1 MAWLVTGG
9 YGMLAQDVCA
19 ELASRGIEYDAPD
32 RDRLDICSPGEIAEF
47 LDKMAPEAV
56 VNCAAYTAV
65 DAAEENEGAAFTLN
79 ATAPQYLAQ
88 ATAER
93 GIPMVQISTDY
104 VFRGT
109 SSTPYGENAALHP
122 LGAYGRTKAAGEWA
136 VRTNNPASYIVRTAW
151 LYGAGGPCFPKTL
164 ARVLK
169 RNGTANVVDD
179 QHGQPTWTVDVA
191 RIVVDLV
198 TKAAPFGVYHATSQG
213 TATWFTF
220 TQAIAARVGIA
231 AEDVHPVSTEDFPRP
246 APRPEWSLLSH
257 EALVG
262 AGIEPIGPW
271 MERWSL
277 AAPSVLA
284 DVEVD

>member
-1 MAWLVTGG
+1 M
-9 YGMLAQDVCA
+9 
-19 ELASRGIEYDAPD
+19 
-32 RDRLDICSPGEIAEF
+32 
-47 LDKMAPEAV
+47 
-56 VNCAAYTAV
+56 
-65 DAAEENEGAAFTLN
+65 
-79 ATAPQYLAQ
+79 
-88 ATAER
+88 
-93 GIPMVQISTDY
+93 
-104 VFRGT
+104 
-109 SSTPYGENAALHP
+109 
-122 LGAYGRTKAAGEWA
+122 
-136 VRTNNPASYIVRTAW
+136 
-151 LYGAGGPCFPKTL
+151 
-164 ARVLK
+164 
-169 RNGTANVVDD
+169 VDD